1 MSRNSNKGGAKL
13 ASTLQKR
20 MAELQKNLYS
30 IPVQKGEIVQG
41 NKLKLY
47 SVPDAILDRD
57 DYSVCSTIQNIDPLS
72 QGDQVLIVMTEDGDL
87 VVIDK
92 IIDADKI

>member
-13 ASTLQKR
+13 ASTIQQR
-20 MAELQKNLYS
+20 MFEMGKGLLPIS
-30 IPVQKGEIVQG
+30 VQKGEIVKDM
-41 NKLKLY
+41 KLKLY

-57 DYSVCSTIQNIDPLS
+57 DYSVCATIFSIGKLS
-72 QGDQVLIVMTEDGDL
+72 AGDQVLVLATSDVDL